1 MTWVSLAAVY
11 FILWW
16 IMLFVALPIGL
27 RTQDDEKDVILGT
40 ISSAPAG
47 KHMLKVVILTTVF
60 SAVVMTV
67 MLIVTRVLGYSF
79 DDIPRL
85 IPVFGAIGGGHH

>member
-1 MTWVSLAAVY
+1 MTWLSIAAVY

-27 RTQDDEKDVILGT
+27 RTQDDEQNVILGT
-40 ISSAPAG
+40 TSSAPAG
-47 KHMLKVVILTTVF
+47 RHMLRVIVLTTIL
-60 SAVVMTV
+60 SAAVMAGF
-67 MLIVTRVLGYSF
+67 LIVTRVLGYSF

-85 IPVFGAIGGGHH
+85 IPVFGPSGSHH

>member
-27 RTQDDEKDVILGT
+27 RTQDDEKNVILGT
-40 ISSAPAG
+40 TSSAPAG
-47 KHMLKVVILTTVF
+47 KHMLRVVILTTVL
-60 SAVVMTV
+60 SAIVMGA
-67 MLIVTRVLGYSF
+67 MLLVTRVLGYSF
-79 DDIPRL
+79 DDIPSL
-85 IPVFGAIGGGHH
+85 VPVFGPLGGHH